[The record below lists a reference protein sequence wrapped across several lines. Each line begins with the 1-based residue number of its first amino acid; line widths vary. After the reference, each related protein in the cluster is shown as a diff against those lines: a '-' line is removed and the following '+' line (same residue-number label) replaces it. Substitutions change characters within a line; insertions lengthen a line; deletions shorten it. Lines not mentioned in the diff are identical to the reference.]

1 MYCKTEGIVLHGIKY
16 GDTGR
21 IVTVYTE
28 AFGRT
33 SFLLQGIHSKR
44 SSGKANLL
52 QPLFLLELEM
62 DYRQG
67 KELQRAREIKFRH
80 PYQSLPF
87 DVVKSS
93 QAIFLAEILYKVL
106 KEEEARP
113 ELFEFLSH
121 SFQILDLMREGVAN
135 FHLIFLIHLTRY
147 MGFAPNNNYAVNRTI
162 FDMVSG
168 AFSENRPPHP
178 HYLEPGE
185 SKILSEI
192 MNISFDEI
200 GQIGLTSVSRNLLL
214 LSIIDYFSLHLGVR
228 LQIKSLQILHD
239 LFT

>member
-33 SFLLQGIHSKR
+33 SFLLQGIHSKK

-113 ELFEFLSH
+113 EFFEFLSH
-121 SFQILDLMREGVAN
+121 SFRILDLMREGVAN

-168 AFSENRPPHP
+168 TFSENRPPHP

-185 SKILSEI
+185 TKILSEL

-214 LSIIDYFSLHLGVR
+214 ISIIDYFSLHLGVR